1 MENPIKTE
9 EDYLGIPP
17 FQDTWVNYNDL
28 TVPLKPGIM
37 VNKICEESSQND
49 LIYFIFFLEF
59 TQI

>member
-49 LIYFIFFLEF
+49 LIYFIFF
-59 TQI
+59 